1 MSFFDDEDED
11 ELPPTTVRPASP
23 RQQTRAAQPPRPKPR
38 RPQRARG
45 SGGPGGP
52 DHHAMMVRRRV
63 AAAVGVV
70 IVIVIV
76 LVINGCLK
84 RGKQQALETYNQNV
98 SQIARTSEQQIAK
111 SLFSTLSGASTKS
124 ALDVEVQVDQLRIQA
139 QSLAER
145 AQGLSV
151 PSEMTAAQ
159 RALLMALDMREE
171 GLAKVASLVRTALGE
186 QGTQATSTIAGDM
199 EIFLASDVIFSQR
212 VVPLIGQELAAGGVS
227 GQSTSSS
234 RFLPNIG
241 WLEPKTVAARITGQ
255 GASTSGGA
263 VPPGNHGSALLGV
276 SVGTNKL
283 ASSPTLNH
291 VSGGA
296 NPTFTVMVEDS
307 GEFPETNVKVDISIT
322 SEGKT
327 LSASHAI
334 DKTEPGKTYSVDV
347 PVTGV
352 TLGAASRVSV
362 NVEGVPGENDLEN
375 NKASYLAIFQ

>member
-1 MSFFDDEDED
+1 MSFFDDEDEN
-11 ELPPTTVRPASP
+11 EEARTAVRTAGGG
-23 RQQTRAAQPPRPKPR
+23 RGRPRPQPR
-38 RPQRARG
+38 RPQRA
-45 SGGPGGP
+45 GGPRAD

-70 IVIVIV
+70 VLIVIV
-76 LVINGCLK
+76 LAINGCLK

-98 SQIARTSEQQIAK
+98 TQIARSSEEQVAK

-145 AQGLSV
+145 AKSLSV

-159 RALLMALDMREE
+159 RAFLMALDMREE
-171 GLAKVASLVRTALGE
+171 GLAKIASLVRTALGE

-199 EIFLASDVIFSQR
+199 EIFLASDVIVSQR
-212 VVPLIGQELAAGGVS
+212 VVPLIQQALAAGGVS
-227 GQSTSSS
+227 GQSTSAG
-234 RFLPNIG
+234 RFLPNLG

-255 GASTSGGA
+255 GGSTSPGA
-263 VPPGNHGSALLGV
+263 FTPGNHGSSLVGV

-283 ASSPTLNH
+283 TPSETGTLNH
-291 VSGGA
+291 ISGGA
-296 NPTFTVMVEDS
+296 NPTFTVMLQNS
-307 GEFPETNVKVDISIT
+307 GEFPETNVKVDVSVT

-327 LSASHAI
+327 LNASHLV

-347 PVTGV
+347 PVNGV

-362 NVEGVPGENDLEN
+362 NIEGVPGENDLEN